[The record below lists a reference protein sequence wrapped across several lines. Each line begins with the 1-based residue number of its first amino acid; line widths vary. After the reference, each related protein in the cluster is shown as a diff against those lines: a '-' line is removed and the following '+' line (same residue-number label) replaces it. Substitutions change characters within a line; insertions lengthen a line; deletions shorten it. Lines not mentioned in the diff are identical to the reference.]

1 MGRRAYFVRG
11 ERFPWPRHIDKIA
24 PLPYLGLMTARQ
36 RLVIIGGSSGIG
48 LSIAK
53 LMAKAGYELIIAS
66 RSKAKLE
73 KAKEEI
79 GRAELHVLDVTDEDK
94 VVRFFSQLAPFDHLV
109 ISAADFFMESFLN
122 GKTKN
127 ARNYFDSK
135 FWGQYCA
142 AKYASPKLRKDGSI
156 TFFSG
161 AANQKPLVNFAAG
174 TAINAAIEGLCR
186 ALALELS
193 PIRVNTISPGVI
205 VTPLWESISKE
216 DSAAL
221 FANVAQTLPAK
232 RVGQPETIAE
242 AARFLIEC
250 NYATGTVIHVDG
262 GYPLV

>member
-1 MGRRAYFVRG
+1 
-11 ERFPWPRHIDKIA
+11 
-24 PLPYLGLMTARQ
+24 MTTKQ
-36 RLVIIGGSSGIG
+36 RLVVIGGSSGIG

-79 GRAELHVLDVTDEDK
+79 GKAELHVLDVTNEDQ
-94 VVRFFSQLAPFDHLV
+94 VAHFFSRLAPFNHLV
-109 ISAADFFMESFLN
+109 ISAADFFMDSFLN
-122 GKTKN
+122 GKTKK
-127 ARNYFDSK
+127 ARDYFDSK

-142 AKYASPKLRKDGSI
+142 AKHAAPKILKEGSI

-174 TAINAAIEGLCR
+174 TAINAAVEGLCR

-216 DSAAL
+216 DSKAL
-221 FANVAQTLPAK
+221 FEQIAQTLPAK
-232 RVGQPETIAE
+232 RVGKPETIAE

-250 NYATGTVIHVDG
+250 NYATGTVVHVDG
-262 GYPLV
+262 GFPLV